1 MQSYKLVARQT
12 NVIKNASEV
21 AVTADCVIGGRSL
34 VVIAGPCAVEGRA
47 MLLETA
53 RAVKAAGASLLRG
66 GAFKPRT
73 SPYAFQGLGAQ
84 ALEMLAE
91 ARAETGLPVATEV
104 MDTRQVELVGQY
116 SDLLQVGA
124 RNMQNFALLAEV
136 GRSGKPVLLKRGL
149 SATINDLL
157 LAAEYVM
164 AQGNPR
170 VVLCERGIRTFETA
184 TRNTLDLSAVPV
196 LKAETHLPVIVD
208 PSHAAGRA
216 DIIGPLACA
225 AVAVG
230 ADGLII
236 EVHPDPSTA
245 KSDGPQS
252 LTIPAFERVMETIR
266 RYALAAER
274 DVREQSHGTN
284 ERVLGANRWS
294 EAVPA

>member
-21 AVTADCVIGGRSL
+21 TVTDDCVIGGRSL
-34 VVIAGPCAVEGRA
+34 VVIAGPCAVEGKA

-53 RAVKAAGASLLRG
+53 RAVKAAGASMLRG

-73 SPYAFQGLGAQ
+73 SPYAFQGLGEQ

-104 MDTRQVELVGQY
+104 MDTRQVELVSQY

-196 LKAETHLPVIVD
+196 LKSETHLPVIVD

-274 DVREQSHGTN
+274 DVREQSHGTS

>member
-21 AVTADCVIGGRSL
+21 AVTDDCVIGGRGL
-34 VVIAGPCAVEGRA
+34 VVIAGPCAVEGKA

-53 RAVKAAGASLLRG
+53 RAVKAAGASMLRG

-73 SPYAFQGLGAQ
+73 SPYAFQGLGEQ

-104 MDTRQVELVGQY
+104 MDTRQVELVSQY

-196 LKAETHLPVIVD
+196 LKSETHLPVIVD

-252 LTIPAFERVMETIR
+252 LTIPAFERVMESIR

-274 DVREQSHGTN
+274 DVRGQSHGTG

>member
-21 AVTADCVIGGRSL
+21 AVTDDCVIGGRGL
-34 VVIAGPCAVEGRA
+34 VVIAGPCAVEGQA
-47 MLLETA
+47 ILLETA
-53 RAVKAAGASLLRG
+53 RAVKAAGASMLRG

-73 SPYAFQGLGAQ
+73 SPYAFQGLGEQ

-104 MDTRQVELVGQY
+104 MDTRQVELVSQY

-196 LKAETHLPVIVD
+196 LKSETHLPVIVD

-252 LTIPAFERVMETIR
+252 LTIPAFERVMESIR

-274 DVREQSHGTN
+274 DVRGQSHGTG

>member
-1 MQSYKLVARQT
+1 MQSYKLVSRQAKI
-12 NVIKNASEV
+12 IKTATEV
-21 AVTADCVIGGRSL
+21 PIADDCVIGGRSL

-53 RAVKAAGASLLRG
+53 RAVKAAGASMLRG

-73 SPYAFQGLGAQ
+73 SPYAFQGLGEQ

-104 MDTRQVELVGQY
+104 MDTRQVELVSRY
-116 SDLLQVGA
+116 SDLLQIGA

-149 SATINDLL
+149 SASINDLL

-164 AQGNPR
+164 AQGNSA

-252 LTIPAFERVMETIR
+252 LTIPAFERVMQTIR
-266 RYALAAER
+266 RYAMAAER
-274 DVREQSHGTN
+274 DLLEVSRTAS
-284 ERVLGANRWS
+284 ERVLGANRWA
-294 EAVPA
+294 EVVPA

>member
-1 MQSYKLVARQT
+1 M
-12 NVIKNASEV
+12 
-21 AVTADCVIGGRSL
+21 
-34 VVIAGPCAVEGRA
+34 
-47 MLLETA
+47 
-53 RAVKAAGASLLRG
+53 LRG

-73 SPYAFQGLGAQ
+73 SPYAFQGLGEQ
-84 ALEMLAE
+84 ALDMLAE

-104 MDTRQVELVGQY
+104 MDTRQVDLVSRY
-116 SDLLQVGA
+116 SDVLQIGA
-124 RNMQNFALLAEV
+124 RNMQNFALLGEV

-164 AQGNPR
+164 AQGNSR

-252 LTIPAFERVMETIR
+252 LTIPAFERMMESIR

-274 DVREQSHGTN
+274 DVLGSVRVTN
-284 ERVLGANRWS
+284 ERVLGANRWP
-294 EAVPA
+294 EVVPA